1 MTALACFS
9 SLLLLTG
16 SYLWA
21 FQDHVWDGSLLIL
34 LGLAG
39 FTILLGRTFY
49 PRRMPSARWLSA
61 PGQVPVHY
69 WLRWGAPLLSLGVGL
84 ASRSRP
90 ANSDFT
96 ALFLLWLLALATFT
110 GALFMPLRGKW
121 QKPALSRR
129 EWLTLLGL
137 LVAALGVR
145 VIALGHIPA
154 NVGGDEGT
162 QALAGLRL
170 VERPLGNP
178 FATGWYSVPTL
189 SFMAYGLTMRVFGAG
204 IAGMRALS
212 ALVGALTVL
221 TTWLLGREIG
231 GRKVGALAAMVV
243 AFSAYHIHFSRLASN
258 QIADPL
264 IGTLTCWLLWRAL
277 HRRAS
282 SENSTTPVE
291 WGLGGMVMGL
301 GWYLYFGARWVTAL
315 VALWLLWRALAEPR
329 FVARR
334 RRGLWTLAGG
344 WLVVT
349 FPLLAWYT
357 LHPSDLT
364 ARYNAVSIFASGWLN
379 REIAATGKTAGA
391 LLLQQLWKAITAFH
405 LTPDPTFW
413 YRPGIP
419 LLDFILGAFLLV
431 GLIAAALRWRWPS
444 RGFTL
449 LWFCSTLLMAWGLTE
464 NPPSSQRGLS
474 LVPAAALLIAWGV
487 TALWEAMPRH
497 RRPVQQITLALLAAA
512 CILNLSFYFVIYT
525 PRRTYGNPTAEIA
538 TDFARF
544 ALEHPLPGSTSYF
557 LGEPYLYWE
566 FGTLAFLLR
575 DQTGVDVP
583 PGALPQNVPS
593 PARFVL
599 VPERKGELEQISQT
613 YPGGEMIELRA
624 PDGRLL
630 ALVYD
635 WRGAP

>member
-9 SLLLLTG
+9 SLLLLAG

-21 FQDHVWDGSLLIL
+21 FQDHVWDGGLLIL

-49 PRRMPSARWLSA
+49 PRRIPSARQFAA
-61 PGQVPVHY
+61 PGQVPAHR
-69 WLRWGAPLLSLGVGL
+69 WLRWGALLLSLGVGL

-90 ANSDFT
+90 AGSDFT
-96 ALFLLWLLALATFT
+96 TLFLLWLLSLATFT

-129 EWLTLLGL
+129 EWLALLGL

-189 SFMAYGLTMRVFGAG
+189 SFMAYGLTMRIFGTG
-204 IAGMRALS
+204 IAGTRVLS
-212 ALVGALTVL
+212 ALIGTLTVL

-231 GRKVGALAAMVV
+231 GRKIGALAALVV

-264 IGTLTCWLLWRAL
+264 IGTLACWLLWRAL
-277 HRRAS
+277 HRRDS
-282 SENSTTPVE
+282 SENSTPVE

-344 WLVVT
+344 WLMVT
-349 FPLLAWYT
+349 FPLLGWYT

-379 REIAATGKTAGA
+379 REIAATGKSAGA

-474 LVPAAALLIAWGV
+474 LVPAVALLIAWGV

-497 RRPVQQITLALLAAA
+497 RRQVQQITLALLAAA
-512 CILNLSFYFVIYT
+512 CILNLGFYFVIYT
-525 PRRTYGNPTAEIA
+525 PRRTYGNPTAEIV

-544 ALEHPLPGSTSYF
+544 ALEQPLPGSTTYL
-557 LGEPYLYWE
+557 LGEPYLYWD

-583 PGALPQNVPS
+583 PGTLPQDVPS

-599 VPERKGELEQISQT
+599 VPERKGELAQINQT
-613 YPGGEMIELRA
+613 YPGGEVTELHA

>member
-1 MTALACFS
+1 
-9 SLLLLTG
+9 
-16 SYLWA
+16 
-21 FQDHVWDGSLLIL
+21 
-34 LGLAG
+34 
-39 FTILLGRTFY
+39 
-49 PRRMPSARWLSA
+49 LS
-61 PGQVPVHY
+61 
-69 WLRWGAPLLSLGVGL
+69 VGL
-84 ASRSRP
+84 ASRSHP
-90 ANSDFT
+90 ADSDFT
-96 ALFLLWLLALATFT
+96 ALFLLWLLALATFA

-129 EWLTLLGL
+129 EWLALLGL

-145 VIALGHIPA
+145 ALALGHIPA

-189 SFMAYGLTMRVFGAG
+189 SFMAYGLTMRVFGTG

-212 ALVGALTVL
+212 ALIGTLTVL
-221 TTWLLGREIG
+221 TTWLLGRELG
-231 GRKVGALAAMVV
+231 GRKAGWLAATVV

-282 SENSTTPVE
+282 SENSTLVE

-315 VALWLLWRALAEPR
+315 VALWLLWRALVEPR

-364 ARYNAVSIFASGWLN
+364 ARYNAVSIFASGGWLDQAL
-379 REIAATGKTAGA
+379 AATGKTAGT

-413 YRPGIP
+413 YHPGIP

-474 LVPAAALLIAWGV
+474 LVPAAALLIAWGIA
-487 TALWEAMPRH
+487 ALWEASPRH

-544 ALEHPLPGSTSYF
+544 ALEQPLPGSSTYF

-583 PGALPQNVPS
+583 PGELPQNVPS

-613 YPGGEMIELRA
+613 YPGGEVTELHA

>member
-1 MTALACFS
+1 MTALAFFS
-9 SLLLLTG
+9 SLLLLAG

-21 FQDHVWDGSLLIL
+21 FQDHVWDGGLLTL
-34 LGLAG
+34 LGLVG
-39 FTILLGRTFY
+39 FTLLLGRTFY
-49 PRRMPSARWLSA
+49 PRRTPSARWLSA
-61 PGQVPVHY
+61 PGQVPVHH
-69 WLRWGAPLLSLGVGL
+69 WLRWGALLLSLGVGL

-90 ANSDFT
+90 AGSDFT
-96 ALFLLWLLALATFT
+96 ALFLLWLLALATFA

-121 QKPALSRR
+121 QKPALPRR
-129 EWLTLLGL
+129 EWLALLGL

-145 VIALGHIPA
+145 ALALGHIPA

-189 SFMAYGLTMRVFGAG
+189 SFMAYGLTIFGAG

-212 ALVGALTVL
+212 ALIGALTVL

-231 GRKVGALAAMVV
+231 GRKIGALAATVV

-264 IGTLTCWLLWRAL
+264 IGTLACWLLWRAL

-301 GWYLYFGARWVTAL
+301 GWYLYFGARWVTVL
-315 VALWLLWRALAEPR
+315 VTLWLLWRALAEPR

-364 ARYNAVSIFASGWLN
+364 ARYNAVSIFTSGGWLDQ
-379 REIAATGKTAGA
+379 AMMATGETAGA
-391 LLLQQLWKAITAFH
+391 LLLQQLWKAVTAFH

-487 TALWEAMPRH
+487 TSLWEAAPRH
-497 RRPVQQITLALLAAA
+497 RRTVQQITLALLAAA

-583 PGALPQNVPS
+583 PGTLPQNVPS

-599 VPERKGELEQISQT
+599 VPERKGELERISQT
-613 YPGGEMIELRA
+613 YPGGEVTELRA

>member
-1 MTALACFS
+1 M
-9 SLLLLTG
+9 
-16 SYLWA
+16 
-21 FQDHVWDGSLLIL
+21 IL
-34 LGLAG
+34 GGLVG
-39 FTILLGRTFY
+39 FTLLLGRTFY
-49 PRRMPSARWLSA
+49 PRRTPSARRLTA
-61 PGQVPVHY
+61 PGQIPAHR
-69 WLRWGAPLLSLGVGL
+69 WLRWGATLLSLSVGL

-90 ANSDFT
+90 ADSDFT
-96 ALFLLWLLALATFT
+96 ALFLLWLLALATFA
-110 GALFMPLRGKW
+110 GSLCMPLRGKW

-129 EWLTLLGL
+129 EYLALLGL

-145 VIALGHIPA
+145 ALALGHIPA

-189 SFMAYGLTMRVFGAG
+189 SFMAYGLTMRVFGTG

-212 ALVGALTVL
+212 SLIGALTVL
-221 TTWLLGREIG
+221 TTWLLGRELG
-231 GRKVGALAAMVV
+231 GRKAGWLAATVV

-277 HRRAS
+277 HRRDS
-282 SENSTTPVE
+282 SEAPTPVE

-315 VALWLLWRALAEPR
+315 VTLWLLWRALAEPR

-349 FPLLAWYT
+349 LPLLAWYT

-364 ARYNAVSIFASGWLN
+364 ARYNAVSIFASGGWLDQAL
-379 REIAATGKTAGA
+379 AATGKTAGA
-391 LLLQQLWKAITAFH
+391 LLLQQLWKTVTAFH

-413 YRPGIP
+413 YHPGIP

-474 LVPAAALLIAWGV
+474 LVPAVALLIAWGV
-487 TALWEAMPRH
+487 TALWEAAPRH
-497 RRPVQQITLALLAAA
+497 RRTVQQITLALLAAA

-544 ALEHPLPGSTSYF
+544 AL
-557 LGEPYLYWE
+557 
-566 FGTLAFLLR
+566 
-575 DQTGVDVP
+575 
-583 PGALPQNVPS
+583 
-593 PARFVL
+593 
-599 VPERKGELEQISQT
+599 
-613 YPGGEMIELRA
+613 
-624 PDGRLL
+624 
-630 ALVYD
+630 
-635 WRGAP
+635 